1 MACPDADKHVF
12 GPWAGPLCRGGLDF
26 TFPFEL
32 VFFTLLPTAAF
43 VSVAL
48 CRAWPNGRSEPIL
61 CTPGRLRP
69 FKLTLLGVT
78 AASSVAFLALTSLD
92 HGPSPSLAIGAASV
106 ECLAILLTIC
116 LSSRQHKSSP
126 RPSTVITLYLISN
139 VILNLPTA
147 RTLWLIYGPS
157 AITLVYLVEMCLKA
171 GYAVAE
177 NIEKK
182 GLLIDS
188 ARFSPEE
195 LAGPV
200 SFNMFGWLWSLL
212 HRGYTTLL
220 TISLLIPLATD
231 MRGESL
237 APDLSTYSSLHF
249 LIHHDASWLSLTES
263 AVGGMRDQLGR
274 RSLLAQLVSRLR
286 RACLVPIIPR
296 LFLLG
301 FTLAQPF
308 LIFTTVE
315 YISVPFDERVREEG
329 RLLVFAFLI
338 TFVGYSLSNALYW
351 HLVNRLMM
359 KVRGSLVALIYS
371 SSFSSVRPIAG
382 DTASL
387 TLMTVDVEKAMLA
400 FEDLHELWVSLI
412 HVAIAVYVLAVQM
425 SWACIAPILV
435 CIIAP
440 TTLTDA
446 VYLVCLV
453 LTAPIAGKVGTAQ
466 KSWNSAVQLRINMT
480 AAVLTHLKEIRLL
493 GLGARAAA
501 TLRKLRKEEVGKSQL
516 FRVLMVVVLT
526 LSQVT
531 VALGPFATFA
541 LYSIVLKTSH
551 GGDLLP
557 AQAFTSLSLVNLIA
571 SPIGTLVQAIPSFMA
586 GMSSLSRIHAHVSTN
601 SLGLEADSGEGV
613 YSDRAESRSSRS
625 AAFVRDHKDEKH
637 LTQVAEQKD
646 DEAFVGSL
654 KSASFGWEEVH
665 PVLKDIEVSIRKGS
679 ITAVLGPVGSGKS
692 TLLLGL
698 LDLVPFSSYSA
709 KSMPRHVS
717 FCPQDPWLVSGT
729 IRRNIVCGG
738 VYDPRWYNEVIDAC
752 CLVEDF
758 KSFGDGDL
766 KEAGNHG
773 GNLSGGQKQRT
784 ALARAV
790 YAQNSLLLLDD
801 PLSGVDRASIHHVYT
816 KLFSNN
822 GLLRR
827 HNATDFLAYADNVLL
842 LDGQGAL
849 TEVRDPAHGLPE
861 DMEISAHP
869 STVSDAHSPDS
880 ENVETP
886 ALRTTDGVTL
896 SESQADLDR
905 KTGDI
910 SVYWFYVLA
919 AGRPSAAIFILFC
932 AACAF
937 CFQFTTIWVQ
947 WWSDAAGSNQ
957 QRPLGYYLGIFAALC
972 FGCLVGLAFA
982 SWTLLVRM
990 VSRAALRLHS
1000 RVLEAVFRAPVSYLS
1015 SIDNGSVLNRFNQD
1029 MQLIDYNLPVAGVN
1043 TYLFAAI
1050 CLVQAIIICTA
1061 AKYVAIAIP
1070 FFLVIIVF
1078 VQRFYL
1084 KTSRQLRLLDIEAKS
1099 PLYGNFQ
1106 DTIRG
1111 QPSLRAYGGS
1121 FGSFLVEDH
1130 RRVLDESQQPIYLLY
1145 TVQRWLALVLDLLVA
1160 GVAVLL
1166 VVVAVEGDRA
1176 MSGSDMGVALVSLT
1190 SFNNFLTLLIRFWA
1204 SMETSLGAIARV
1216 RSFPNETPVAQGG
1229 AGGQALAAGGRAESG
1244 AGGGGIEFRNVTA
1257 RHTHAR
1263 SEEHQASGIMGVD
1276 LTLAPGTK
1284 AAIVGRSGS
1293 GKSSLI
1299 SSLLRLL
1306 PVEEGQILVDGV
1318 DISTLDQDIV
1328 QGRINAIA
1336 QASFFFPG
1344 QSLHDNLDPLAMP
1357 DSEVTRSHV
1366 NETEWARTITEVL
1379 ENLNLWTEVQ
1389 RRGGLQALYEPGAW
1403 SAGQLQLLGLAR
1415 AIFRH
1420 RILVLDPTSGWKILV
1435 LDEATSSVDG
1445 DTAALMRKHINKEFA
1460 DYTVLSI
1467 VHNLE
1472 GVAEDMDRMVM
1483 MVNGRIARDGK
1494 PWT

>member
-1 MACPDADKHVF
+1 MCPDADNNVF

-43 VSVAL
+43 ISVAL
-48 CRAWPNGRSEPIL
+48 CRVWPDRRSESIL
-61 CTPGRLRP
+61 CAPGRLRP
-69 FKLTLLGVT
+69 FKLAILGVT
-78 AASSVAFLALTSLD
+78 AASSVAFLALTSLV
-92 HGPSPSLAIGAASV
+92 HGPSPSLAIAAASV

-116 LSSRQHKSSP
+116 LSSWQHKSSP
-126 RPSTVITLYLISN
+126 RPSTVITLYFISN
-139 VILNLPTA
+139 VILNLSTA
-147 RTLWLIYGPS
+147 RTLWLIHGSS
-157 AITLVYLVEMCLKA
+157 AITLVYVVEMCLKA
-171 GYAVAE
+171 GYVVAE
-177 NIEKK
+177 NVEKK
-182 GLLIDS
+182 GLLVDS
-188 ARFSPEE
+188 ARYSPEE

-212 HRGYTTLL
+212 HHGYTTLL

-237 APDLSTYSSLHF
+237 APDLR
-249 LIHHDASWLSLTES
+249 
-263 AVGGMRDQLGR
+263 GMRDQLGR

-286 RACLVPIIPR
+286 RACLLAIIPR

-315 YISVPFDERVREEG
+315 YISVPFDERVRDEG

-382 DTASL
+382 DTTSL

-435 CIIAP
+435 CII
-440 TTLTDA
+440 
-446 VYLVCLV
+446 CLI

-466 KSWNSAVQLRINMT
+466 KSWNAAVQVRINMT

-501 TLRKLRKEEVGKSQL
+501 ILRKLRKEEVEKSQL

-586 GMSSLSRIHAHVSTN
+586 GMSSLSRIHAYVSAN
-601 SLGLEADSGEGV
+601 SLGLEAERGEKL
-613 YSDRAESRSSRS
+613 YSDTADSTSSQS
-625 AAFVRDHKDEKH
+625 AAFDRDHKDEKH
-637 LTQVAEQKD
+637 LTQIAEQKD

-654 KSASFGWEEVH
+654 KSASFGWEETN
-665 PVLKDIEVSIRKGS
+665 PVLKDIDVSIRKGS

-729 IRRNIVCGG
+729 IRRNIVCCG

-752 CLVEDF
+752 CLVDDF

-773 GNLSGGQKQRT
+773 GNLSGGQKQRI

-790 YAQNSLLLLDD
+790 YAQNKLLLLDD
-801 PLSGVDRASIHHVYT
+801 PLSGVDRASIHHIYT
-816 KLFSNN
+816 RLFSNN

-827 HNATDFLAYADNVLL
+827 HNATVLMCTSHKDSLVYSDNVLL

-849 TEVRDPAHGLPE
+849 TEVRDPARSLPE
-861 DMEISAHP
+861 DMEISACPGTASDTHP
-869 STVSDAHSPDS
+869 QHSK
-880 ENVETP
+880 NAETQTSP
-886 ALRTTDGVTL
+886 TMDGVAL
-896 SESQADLDR
+896 SESQADLGR

-910 SVYWFYVLA
+910 RVYWFYVLA
-919 AGRPSAAIFILFC
+919 AGRPSAALFLLFC
-932 AACAF
+932 VACAF

-947 WWSDAAGSNQ
+947 WWSDAAGSSQ

-990 VSRAALRLHS
+990 VSCAALRLHS
-1000 RVLEAVFRAPVSYLS
+1000 RVLEAVFRAPVSYVS
-1015 SIDNGSVLNRFNQD
+1015 SVDHGSVLNRFNQD
-1029 MQLIDYNLPVAGVN
+1029 MQLIDYNLPMAGVN

-1050 CLVQAIIICTA
+1050 CVVQAIIICTA

-1099 PLYGNFQ
+1099 PLYENFQ

-1111 QPSLRAYGGS
+1111 QPSLRAYGES

-1145 TVQRWLALVLDLLVA
+1145 KVQRWLALVLDLLVA
-1160 GVAVLL
+1160 GIAVLL

-1216 RSFPNETPVAQGG
+1216 RSFPSETPVAQGG
-1229 AGGQALAAGGRAESG
+1229 VGAPALSSDGHAGPG
-1244 AGGGGIEFRNVTA
+1244 AGGVVEFRNVTA
-1257 RHTHAR
+1257 RHTQAR
-1263 SEEHQASGIMGVD
+1263 SDGHQASGILGVD
-1276 LTLAPGTK
+1276 LTLEPGTK
-1284 AAIVGRSGS
+1284 VAIVGRSVS

-1357 DSEVTRSHV
+1357 DGEVTRSHV
-1366 NETEWARTITEVL
+1366 DQSEWTRTITEVL

-1403 SAGQLQLLGLAR
+1403 STGQLQLLGLAR
-1415 AIFRH
+1415 AILRH
-1420 RILVLDPTSGWKILV
+1420 RLLELDPTSGWRILV

-1445 DTAALMRKHINKEFA
+1445 DTAALMRKHINNEFA

-1483 MVNGRIARDGK
+1483 MENGRIARDGK
-1494 PWT
+1494 PWA